1 MTGGR
6 ARYRA
11 GDLPVKRASG
21 PAGHA
26 GVTGGHMPDGVMAAC
41 VTPACAD
48 EAQWP
53 DDEAGRFCK
62 GLLWALPISAGL
74 WLGIISLAGLLG

>member
-6 ARYRA
+6 ARCRA
-11 GDLPVKRASG
+11 GDLPMERVSG
-21 PAGHA
+21 PVGHA
-26 GVTGGHMPDGVMAAC
+26 GTTGGRMPDGVMA
-41 VTPACAD
+41 ACAD